1 MKAARQSQTLEKINV
16 PYLYRSSESGIF
28 YGIFRRK
35 GDQTKK
41 SLKTTDKKLSRCR
54 LEGLRQKVARLNTKA
69 GKAIVFADLAKRR
82 LDTVSGMLNPS
93 SRVSRHRR
101 CGPERQRREH
111 EAELTEI
118 LQHRP
123 QADRISELG
132 SLFTHKSRRSP
143 FPRTTYLSCNFSSS
157 NWKIRSVSTFS

>member
-1 MKAARQSQTLEKINV
+1 MMK
-16 PYLYRSSESGIF
+16 
-28 YGIFRRK
+28 
-35 GDQTKK
+35 
-41 SLKTTDKKLSRCR
+41 
-54 LEGLRQKVARLNTKA
+54 
-69 GKAIVFADLAKRR
+69 
-82 LDTVSGMLNPS
+82 PS

-143 FPRTTYLSCNFSSS
+143 FPRTTSFILKLLILQLENPQRI
-157 NWKIRSVSTFS
+157 NLLLTRNGGGQHHG